1 MPEFTLDVYGK
12 EYVIDAPDQKSAV
25 DAALGH
31 YQSTYGQAQ
40 PFTAG
45 PSPYAENVGMLE
57 KPIEFQGRKPQE
69 VGATLDNT
77 PPPKE
82 LAADILKVVSPQ
94 APSVSETEVQAI
106 YGTMQNSASIRDYFN
121 QQVANG
127 SINPSSE
134 FDTEKTPVLAGLWN
148 QYKSEMED
156 IGGAFKQ
163 GAKGALGPTIGAY
176 AGEALGSVPLVG
188 GAFGALTGAAL
199 GYEQAGLP
207 GAIGGAGLLAATGA
221 TPGIGTVQTAL
232 IGGYLGGKLQEAIVP
247 MTTEERAKAS
257 FAEANRASRYAKL
270 TGEVAPLFVTWGKV
284 GAVKAIA
291 GGVIGGGIEAV
302 RQATGPG
309 KMDFEKIAERAIQG
323 AVGSQS
329 KGIPDTFKS
338 QVLRKELAA
347 IKQRNQVMGQF
358 TSDPEAAVA
367 AIEATQI
374 YAQGGFK
381 PQLGEASG
389 QKKLMNLQRVL
400 TAKEDALQERD
411 QKNLQAIA
419 RQLNESMSAVGAPP
433 EEISR
438 RFDAARREY
447 MLGKRAA
454 TRQSTQQAA
463 AEASTMMNSANDAAQ
478 ELLAN
483 GEQEAGRIL
492 TEGITK
498 ADTIMQGA
506 KNGLMSAEQAANS
519 AHDELQKAFNALS
532 SYRDMAGREAKRAVR
547 SEVTKDAL
555 VNENE
560 RLTNKFNEAYSNEEI
575 TKAETSVNN
584 MLNAAKA
591 FQDNQKKIGTGGSS
605 VVNAIVDSY
614 KKKKT
619 DSLNT
624 LKERRTAIGGEI
636 GEAIVAGNRP
646 KAAALTGVKK
656 AIERDMESAEKGNQ
670 ILKQLNKKFFEYCE
684 IFRDGVMGQ
693 VLRADNPIPNS
704 QTIDQFF
711 GSKES
716 LQQLRAAIQS
726 GEGSPTAVKAVT
738 DSMIE
743 RMSSE
748 LEMNP
753 TPEAI
758 TEWMSKSRPGE
769 ATRADWTTIFPELT
783 PLMKSLTGGVQVATK
798 QVEAAAITVQQA
810 QSAMKMAESTAKDIT
825 AQADDLAVQLLKDA
839 QGQGEQA
846 VKEAKVN
853 SKEIRDNAAAQAKA
867 LNKDAKQK
875 LDASIAMKFIGTDPV
890 AAVSPLF
897 DEANAGAVRNARE
910 LMKLAA
916 KDSSGKTVE
925 AVKNA
930 VRQNIDART
939 RLSKVVT
946 MGGPSNEITKR
957 DLAVSLSQTLDLVTN
972 KKNAEVIDTVFGKGS
987 KELEKIKLAQRQVE
1001 LMSRRLQATP
1011 GESVTQFANAVSQ
1024 KVEKEL
1030 EDSVL
1035 GVIER
1040 VVSGVEPGKGKLV
1053 TSTMALAR
1061 KLWTGDTKERVQEL
1075 LTDVMLDPDIGV
1087 LAIKKIT
1094 PENLP
1099 KVNELIR
1106 SYLVPPSQPFVS
1118 PQQESK

>member
-1 MPEFTLDVYGK
+1 MATVEELYEGIRRAGAAGNANAVQVLGA
-12 EYVIDAPDQKSAV
+12 ELQKM
-25 DAALGH
+25 
-31 YQSTYGQAQ
+31 QSQQ
-40 PFTAG
+40 PAAG

-57 KPIEFQGRKPQE
+57 KPIEFQGRQPQE

-94 APSVSETEVQAI
+94 APLVSETEVQAI
-106 YGTMQNSASIRDYFN
+106 HGTMQNSASIRDYFN

-127 SINPSSE
+127 SINPSAE
-134 FDTEKTPVLAGLWN
+134 FDAEKTPVLAGLWN
-148 QYKSEMED
+148 QYKSEMQD
-156 IGGAFKQ
+156 PTGAFMQ

-188 GAFGALTGAAL
+188 GAVGALTGAAL

-221 TPGIGTVQTAL
+221 TPGVGTAQTAL

-247 MTTEERAKAS
+247 MTTKERARAS
-257 FAEANRASRYAKL
+257 FAEADRASRYAKL
-270 TGEVAPLFVTWGKV
+270 TGEVAPLFVTGGKV

-291 GGVIGGGIEAV
+291 GGVIGGGIEAT
-302 RQATGPG
+302 RQAMSPG

-323 AVGSQS
+323 AIGSQS

-367 AIEATQI
+367 AIEATQVA
-374 YAQGGFK
+374 AQGGFK
-381 PQLGEASG
+381 PMAGEASG
-389 QKKLMNLQRVL
+389 QKGLINLQRVL
-400 TAKEDALQERD
+400 TAREKLLQTRD
-411 QKNLQAIA
+411 QENLQAIA
-419 RQLNESMSAVGAPP
+419 GHLNESMSAVGAPK
-433 EEISR
+433 EEINR
-438 RFDAARREY
+438 MFEAARREY
-447 MLGKRAA
+447 MLGKRAM
-454 TRQSTQQAA
+454 TRLSNEQAA
-463 AEASTMMNSANDAAQ
+463 AEANTMMNAAHDAAQ
-478 ELLAN
+478 ELISN

-492 TEGITK
+492 TEGIAK
-498 ADTIMQGA
+498 ADTVMQGA
-506 KNGLMSAEQAANS
+506 KTGLMSAEQAVNS
-519 AHDELQKAFNALS
+519 AQKEIQKAFDSMS
-532 SYRDMAGREAKRAVR
+532 SYRDMAGREAKRAIR
-547 SEVTKDAL
+547 SEVTKDVL

-560 RLTNKFNEAYSNEEI
+560 RLTQKFNEAYSNEEI
-575 TKAETSVNN
+575 TKAEASVNN

-591 FQDNQKKIGTGGSS
+591 FQANQKKIGTGGSS

-693 VLRADNPIPNS
+693 VLRADNPIPSS

-738 DSMIE
+738 DAMIE

-748 LEMNP
+748 LGMNP
-753 TPEAI
+753 TTEAI

-769 ATRADWTTIFPELT
+769 ATRADWTTVFPELT
-783 PLMKSLTGGVQVATK
+783 PLMESLTGGVQAATK
-798 QVEAAAITVQQA
+798 QAETVAVTLKQA
-810 QSAMKMAESTAKDIT
+810 QEAMKAAENTAKS
-825 AQADDLAVQLLKDA
+825 ALNQADSEAKQLLDAA
-839 QGQGEQA
+839 QGQGEEAIKSAQQA
-846 VKEAKVN
+846 AKD
-853 SKEIRDNAAAQAKA
+853 IQDNATAFAKKIEE
-867 LNKDAKQK
+867 NAKQK
-875 LDASIAMKFIGTDPV
+875 VDASIAQKFIGTDPV
-890 AAVSPLF
+890 AAVSTLF
-897 DEANAGAVRNARE
+897 DQANTGAVRDARE
-910 LMKLAA
+910 LMKLAGRDA
-916 KDSSGKTVE
+916 SGRTKE
-925 AVKNA
+925 AIRNA
-930 VRQNIDART
+930 VRENINSKS
-939 RLSKVVT
+939 RLSRVVT
-946 MGGPSNEITKR
+946 MGNVPGDVAKK
-957 DLAVSLSQTLDLVTN
+957 DLAVSLSKTLDLATSG
-972 KKNAEVIDTVFGKGS
+972 KNAQVIEAIFGKNS
-987 KELEKIKLAQRQVE
+987 KELEKIKLAQKQVE
-1001 LMSRRLQATP
+1001 IMSRRLQASP
-1011 GESVTQFANAVSQ
+1011 GESVTQFAQAVTQ
-1024 KVEKEL
+1024 EVDKQL

-1040 VVSGVEPGKGKLV
+1040 VVSGIQPGKGKLA
-1053 TSTMALAR
+1053 TSTLELVR
-1061 KLWTGDTKERVQEL
+1061 KLWTGDTKERLQEL
-1075 LTDVMLDPDIGV
+1075 LTDVMLDPETAV
-1087 LAIKKIT
+1087 LAIRKIT

-1118 PQQESK
+1118 PKQESQ